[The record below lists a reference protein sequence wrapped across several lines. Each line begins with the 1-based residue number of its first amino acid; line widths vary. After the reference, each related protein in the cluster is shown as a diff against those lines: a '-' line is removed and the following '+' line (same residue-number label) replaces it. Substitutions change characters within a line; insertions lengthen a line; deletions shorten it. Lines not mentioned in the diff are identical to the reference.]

1 MYNSCMNEI
10 ISLPG
15 GIRLAY
21 QNIPYIRSVSLG
33 VFVKIGSRNELPID
47 NGIAHFTEHMMFKGT
62 EKRTAFDIVKE
73 MDSLGANMNA
83 FTSKELTGYYFQ
95 CIDDT
100 VDECAEIL
108 SDLLLHSTF
117 PADEVEKERGV
128 ILEEIDMVNDIPDDL
143 SQDLCSAAYWGDH
156 PLGRTILGPRE
167 NVERFTRD
175 DVLSF
180 VSSYYAADNIVI
192 SICGNISRE
201 RAIEVAAKYFTF
213 SARSQAKRAFEL
225 PVHLGGRLECCY
237 KDIEQAN
244 LTIAFP
250 ALSYPD
256 PRLLGLSVLSNAL
269 GGGMSSILFQEI
281 REKLGL
287 VYSIYNY
294 HASYEDVGA
303 QCIYL
308 GTNPKK
314 LEQAVAALGKCISDF
329 CKTGMDEESFHRA
342 KQQVKGGII
351 LGSESSMSI
360 MRMIAKSAL
369 FMDRPFDMDERLAL
383 LDALSLEELN
393 GMIPEFF
400 ESKEIG
406 VGYVGK
412 ETKYDLTEIYR

>member
-1 MYNSCMNEI
+1 MNEI
-10 ISLPG
+10 IALPSG
-15 GIRLAY
+15 VRLAY
-21 QNIPYIRSVSLG
+21 QNIPYIRSVALG

-73 MDSLGANMNA
+73 MDALGANMNA

-100 VDECAEIL
+100 VDDCAEIL
-108 SDLLLHSTF
+108 SDILLHSTF
-117 PADEVEKERGV
+117 PETELVKERGV
-128 ILEEIDMVNDIPDDL
+128 VLEEIDMVNDIPDDL
-143 SQDLCSAAYWGDH
+143 SQDLCCAAYWGDH

-175 DVLSF
+175 DLISF
-180 VSSYYAADNIVI
+180 VSSYYTADNVVI

-201 RAIEVAAKYFTF
+201 KAVEVVMKYFTF
-213 SARSQAKRAFEL
+213 PARSLAKRTFEL
-225 PVHLGGRLECCY
+225 PASFGGRVERVY

-256 PRLLGLSVLSNAL
+256 PRLLGLSVMSCAL

-287 VYSIYNY
+287 VYSVYNY
-294 HASYEDVGA
+294 LSTYEDVGA

-308 GTNPKK
+308 GTNPKNLPK
-314 LEQAVAALGKCISDF
+314 AVSALKKCIKEF
-329 CKTGMDEESFHRA
+329 CHTGMDEECFHRA
-342 KQQVKGGII
+342 KQQVKGGLTIGGE
-351 LGSESSMSI
+351 GSMTI
-360 MRMIAKSAL
+360 MRTIAKSAL
-369 FMDRPFDMDERLAL
+369 FMNKPFDVDVRLAEL
-383 LDALSLEELN
+383 EALTLDEVNE
-393 GMIPEFF
+393 MIPRFLDTT
-400 ESKEIG
+400 EIG

-412 ETKYDLTEIYR
+412 EPELDLTEIYQ

>member
-1 MYNSCMNEI
+1 MNEI

-83 FTSKELTGYYFQ
+83 FTSKEITGYYFQ

-100 VDECAEIL
+100 VEQCSEIL

-117 PADEVEKERGV
+117 PTEEIEKERGV
-128 ILEEIDMVNDIPDDL
+128 ILEEIDMVYDIPDDL
-143 SQDLCSAAYWGDH
+143 SQDLCSAAFWREH

-167 NVERFTRD
+167 NVERFTRED
-175 DVLSF
+175 ILSF
-180 VSSYYAADNIVI
+180 VASHYTAENIVV
-192 SICGNISRE
+192 SVCGNISRD
-201 RAIEVAAKYFTF
+201 RAMDIVLRYFSFFTRPF
-213 SARSQAKRAFEL
+213 ARRAFNL
-225 PVHLGGRLECCY
+225 PDSLGGRVEATY

-250 ALSYPD
+250 ALSFGD
-256 PRLLGLSVLSNAL
+256 PRLLGLSVLSCAL
-269 GGGMSSILFQEI
+269 GGGMSSILFQEV

-287 VYSIYNY
+287 VYSVYNY
-294 HASYEDVGA
+294 LSTYEDVGA

-308 GTNPKK
+308 GTNPKN
-314 LEQAVAALGKCISDF
+314 LGKAVGAVKSCIADF
-329 CKTGMDEESFHRA
+329 CRTGMDEECFHRA
-342 KQQVKGGII
+342 KQQVKGTLT
-351 LGSESSMSI
+351 LGAESSMSI
-360 MRMIAKSAL
+360 MRTIGKYAL
-369 FMDRPFDMDERLAL
+369 FLNKPFDVDTRLAEL
-383 LDALSLEELN
+383 KELDRESIN
-393 GMIPEFF
+393 RMIPLFLET
-400 ESKEIG
+400 KEIG

-412 ETKYDLTEIYR
+412 KTDYDLTEIYE